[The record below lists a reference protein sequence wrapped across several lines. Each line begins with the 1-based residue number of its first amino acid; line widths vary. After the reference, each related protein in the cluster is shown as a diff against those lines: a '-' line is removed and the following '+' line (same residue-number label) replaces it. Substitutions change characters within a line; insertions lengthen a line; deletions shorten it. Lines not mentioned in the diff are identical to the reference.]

1 MFGRLKSDKSGRKSI
16 DGMTGSRA
24 GESGAV
30 VLDAEILP
38 WKNGTDGDLGRD
50 LSAEEAKAELIRK
63 RIINFFTAPQRVV
76 VTPEEIVGLDSRS
89 LRALKRERANALRKE
104 ALFAPE
110 QQVELEQKK
119 SFLGSLAR
127 GEITAEDEANFLL
140 LISSPLKDAEGGDVV
155 MFDKIMADPRQ
166 TQILAV
172 AAGLNASNWQK
183 VDRAAMRRIL
193 ENVQTNGDDYR
204 TPVGFMDLEAHFLRG
219 IRPKAKEQVYRR
231 YEQSMKELEQTLY
244 GERMD
249 YYRQFEKLKAE
260 AKGGENKGVEA
271 KKNVM
276 VGQPVERLRNRK
288 KLTRVSTE
296 RSAEMLGRA
305 RLDGDVWKGG
315 GTERMLSTHNL
326 AEAKL
331 GPMYEIKIDGVPIY
345 LSTLFQLPNGDV
357 ATIGYVVMGDEIR
370 VRGYYQQ
377 GAQGLWRYLPD
388 YIRGNSGRMERCLE
402 GVTKESVILPME
414 LQEYLAEIK
423 DEDGVK
429 VLSSDG
435 IALDAEFYLAGT
447 AHAYDSLQDYQS
459 AWNYGRIRG
468 DYYRETSG
476 EPINS
481 DFGVDNMGRKK
492 APYTLSIDHGR
503 MPDFSQEVMRFEM
516 TTADAGEVQMEVFD
530 GYDGQYRW
538 MFAKDK
544 RGRAWIEHVEIMS
557 PLTSMGTRRDFAMMG
572 DFVTALYEPTASA
585 GIYGDRG
592 DTKGAKQCMWKNYL
606 SNVPMLQEYLRK

>member
-1 MFGRLKSDKSGRKSI
+1 
-16 DGMTGSRA
+16 MTGSRA

-30 VLDAEILP
+30 ILDAEILP
-38 WKNGTDGDLGRD
+38 WKNEAGSDLVQD
-50 LSAEEAKAELIRK
+50 LSKEEAEAELIRK

-89 LRALKRERANALRKE
+89 LRELKRNRANALRKE

-110 QQVELEQKK
+110 QQVELEQKQ
-119 SFLGSLAR
+119 SFLKSLER
-127 GEITAEDEANFLL
+127 GEITPEDEANFLL
-140 LISSPLKDAEGGDVV
+140 LIPSPLKDAEAGEMA

-231 YEQSMKELEQTLY
+231 YEQSMRELEQTLY

-249 YYRQFEKLKAE
+249 YYRQFEKLKRE
-260 AKGGENKGVEA
+260 AKGGETNGVET
-271 KKNVM
+271 KKNTV
-276 VGQPVERLRNRK
+276 VGRPAEGLVGRK
-288 KLTRVSTE
+288 KLMRVSTE
-296 RSAEMLGRA
+296 RGAEMLGRA

-315 GTERMLSTHNL
+315 GTERMLSTHDL

-331 GPMYEIKIDGVPIY
+331 GPMYEVKVDEVPIY

-357 ATIGYVVMGDEIR
+357 AVIGYVVMRDGIR

-377 GAQGLWRYLPD
+377 SAQGLFKYLPD
-388 YIRGNSGRMERCLE
+388 YIRGNNGKIERCLE
-402 GVTKESVILPME
+402 GVAKESVMLPME
-414 LQEYLAEIK
+414 LQEQLMEIK
-423 DEDGVK
+423 NEDGVK
-429 VLSSDG
+429 VLSSAG

-481 DFGVDNMGRKK
+481 DFGLDNMGRKK

-503 MPDFSQEVMRFEM
+503 MPDFSRAVMKFIIE
-516 TTADAGEVQMEVFD
+516 TTDAGEVQVEVFD

-544 RGRAWIEHVEIMS
+544 RGRVWIEQVEIVS
-557 PLTSMGTRRDFAMMG
+557 PITSMGTRRDFAMMG

-606 SNVPMLQEYLRK
+606 SNVPMIQEYLRK

>member
-1 MFGRLKSDKSGRKSI
+1 MFGRLKPDKTGRKSI

-38 WKNGTDGDLGRD
+38 WKNEASGDLVQD
-50 LSAEEAKAELIRK
+50 LSGEEAEAELIRR

-89 LRALKRERANALRKE
+89 LRALKRERANVLRKE

-110 QQVELEQKK
+110 QQVEPEQREN
-119 SFLGSLAR
+119 FLKSLAR
-127 GEITAEDEANFLL
+127 GEITAEDEASFLL
-140 LISSPLKDAEGGDVV
+140 LIPSPLNDEKMGEVV
-155 MFDKIMADPRQ
+155 MFDKIIADPRQ

-193 ENVQTNGDDYR
+193 ENVQVNGDDYR

-244 GERMD
+244 GERLD
-249 YYRQFEKLKAE
+249 YYRQFEQLKRE
-260 AKGGENKGVEA
+260 AKSDSGEMDA
-271 KKNVM
+271 KKKVA
-276 VGQPVERLRNRK
+276 VSRPTERSMERK
-288 KLTRVSTE
+288 KIARVSTE

-305 RLDGDVWKGG
+305 RLDGDVWKGD

-331 GPMYEIKIDGVPIY
+331 GPMYEVRVDEVPIY

-357 ATIGYVVMGDEIR
+357 ATIGYVVTRDGIR

-377 GAQGLWRYLPD
+377 GAQGLWKYLPD
-388 YIRGNSGRMERCLE
+388 YIRGNSGRVERCLE
-402 GVTKESVILPME
+402 GVAKESVLLPME
-414 LQEYLAEIK
+414 LQEHLAEIK
-423 DEDGVK
+423 NEDGVK
-429 VLSSDG
+429 VLASDG

-468 DYYRETSG
+468 DYYREASG

-481 DFGVDNMGRKK
+481 DFGLDNMGRKK

-503 MPDFSQEVMRFEM
+503 MPDFSRAVMKFE
-516 TTADAGEVQMEVFD
+516 TQTADAGEAQVEVFD

-544 RGRAWIEHVEIMS
+544 QGRVWIEQVEIVS
-557 PLTSMGTRRDFAMMG
+557 PITSMGTRRDFAMMG

-585 GIYGDRG
+585 GIYGDRS

-606 SNVPMLQEYLRK
+606 SNVPMVQEYLRR

>member
-1 MFGRLKSDKSGRKSI
+1 MFGRLKPDKTGRKSI

-38 WKNGTDGDLGRD
+38 WKNEASGDLAQD
-50 LSAEEAKAELIRK
+50 LSGEEAEAELIRR

-89 LRALKRERANALRKE
+89 LRALKRERANVLRKE
-104 ALFAPE
+104 ALLAPE
-110 QQVELEQKK
+110 QQVEPEQKQN
-119 SFLGSLAR
+119 FLKSLAR
-127 GEITAEDEANFLL
+127 GEITAEDEASFLL
-140 LISSPLKDAEGGDVV
+140 LIPSPLNDEKLGEVV
-155 MFDKIMADPRQ
+155 MFDKIIADPRQ

-193 ENVQTNGDDYR
+193 ENVQVNGDDYR

-244 GERMD
+244 GERLD
-249 YYRQFEKLKAE
+249 YYKQFEQLKCE
-260 AKGGENKGVEA
+260 AKGDSNEIVT
-271 KKNVM
+271 KKKVA
-276 VGQPVERLRNRK
+276 VSRPAERSTERK
-288 KLTRVSTE
+288 KIVRVSTE

-331 GPMYEIKIDGVPIY
+331 GPMYEVRVDEVPIY
-345 LSTLFQLPNGDV
+345 LSTLFQLPSGDV
-357 ATIGYVVMGDEIR
+357 ATIGYVVTRDGIR

-377 GAQGLWRYLPD
+377 GAQGLWKYLPD
-388 YIRGNSGRMERCLE
+388 YIRGNSGRVERYLE
-402 GVTKESVILPME
+402 GVAKESVLLPME

-423 DEDGVK
+423 NEDGVK
-429 VLSSDG
+429 VLASDG

-468 DYYRETSG
+468 DYYHEASG

-481 DFGVDNMGRKK
+481 DFGLDNMGRKK

-503 MPDFSQEVMRFEM
+503 MPDFSRAVMKFE
-516 TTADAGEVQMEVFD
+516 TQTADAGEAQVEVFD

-544 RGRAWIEHVEIMS
+544 QGRVWIEQVEIVS
-557 PLTSMGTRRDFAMMG
+557 PITSMGTRRDFAMMG

-585 GIYGDRG
+585 GIYGDRS

-606 SNVPMLQEYLRK
+606 SNVPMVQEYLRR

>member
-1 MFGRLKSDKSGRKSI
+1 
-16 DGMTGSRA
+16 MTGSRA

-30 VLDAEILP
+30 ILDAEILP
-38 WKNGTDGDLGRD
+38 WKNEAGSDLVQD
-50 LSAEEAKAELIRK
+50 LSKEEAEAELIRK

-89 LRALKRERANALRKE
+89 LRELKRNRANALRKE
-104 ALFAPE
+104 ALLAPE
-110 QQVELEQKK
+110 QQVELEQKQ
-119 SFLGSLAR
+119 SFLKSLER
-127 GEITAEDEANFLL
+127 GEITPEDEANFLL
-140 LISSPLKDAEGGDVV
+140 LIPSPLKDAEAGEMA

-231 YEQSMKELEQTLY
+231 YEQSMRELEQTLY

-249 YYRQFEKLKAE
+249 YYRQFEKLKRE
-260 AKGGENKGVEA
+260 AKGGETNGVET
-271 KKNVM
+271 KKNVV
-276 VGQPVERLRNRK
+276 VGRSAEGSVGRK
-288 KLTRVSTE
+288 KLMRVSTE
-296 RSAEMLGRA
+296 RGAEMLGRA

-315 GTERMLSTHNL
+315 GTERMLSTHDL

-331 GPMYEIKIDGVPIY
+331 GPMYEVKVDEVPIY

-357 ATIGYVVMGDEIR
+357 AVIGYVVMRDGIR

-377 GAQGLWRYLPD
+377 SAQGLFKYLPD
-388 YIRGNSGRMERCLE
+388 YIRGNNGKIERCLE
-402 GVTKESVILPME
+402 GVAKESVMLPME
-414 LQEYLAEIK
+414 LQEQLMEIK
-423 DEDGVK
+423 NEDGVK
-429 VLSSDG
+429 VLSSAG

-481 DFGVDNMGRKK
+481 DFGLDNMGRKK

-503 MPDFSQEVMRFEM
+503 MPDFSRAVMKFSIE
-516 TTADAGEVQMEVFD
+516 TTDAGEAQVEVFD

-538 MFAKDK
+538 MFAKDR
-544 RGRAWIEHVEIMS
+544 RGRAWIEQVEIVS
-557 PLTSMGTRRDFAMMG
+557 PITSMGTRRDFAMMG

-606 SNVPMLQEYLRK
+606 SNVPMIQEYLRK

>member
-1 MFGRLKSDKSGRKSI
+1 
-16 DGMTGSRA
+16 MTGSRA

-38 WKNGTDGDLGRD
+38 WKNEAGGDLGRD
-50 LSAEEAKAELIRK
+50 LSEEEARAELIRK

-76 VTPEEIVGLDSRS
+76 VTPEEIVGLDSRG
-89 LRALKRERANALRKE
+89 LRELKRNRANALRKE
-104 ALFAPE
+104 ALLAAE
-110 QQVELEQKK
+110 QQVEPEQRQ
-119 SFLGSLAR
+119 SFLASLAR

-140 LISSPLKDAEGGDVV
+140 LIPSPLKDTEMGEMA

-193 ENVQTNGDDYR
+193 ENMQTNGDDYR

-249 YYRQFEKLKAE
+249 YYRQFEKLKVE
-260 AKGGENKGVEA
+260 AKGDTGKSAEA
-271 KKNVM
+271 KKNVT
-276 VGQPVERLRNRK
+276 VGRPIERLAERK
-288 KLTRVSTE
+288 KLMRVSTE

-305 RLDGDVWKGG
+305 MIDGDAWKGG

-331 GPMYEIKIDGVPIY
+331 GPMYEAKVDDVPIY

-357 ATIGYVVMGDEIR
+357 AVIGYVVAGDRIR

-377 GAQGLWRYLPD
+377 GAQGLWKYLPD
-388 YIRGNSGRMERCLE
+388 YIRGNNGKVERYLE
-402 GVTKESVILPME
+402 GVAKESVTLPME
-414 LQEYLAEIK
+414 LQEYLAGIK

-468 DYYRETSG
+468 DYYREASG

-481 DFGVDNMGRKK
+481 DFGLDNMGRKK

-503 MPDFSQEVMRFEM
+503 MPDFSRAVMRFGIEM
-516 TTADAGEVQMEVFD
+516 ADAGEVQAEVFD

-544 RGRAWIEHVEIMS
+544 RGRAWIEQVEIVS
-557 PLTSMGTRRDFAMMG
+557 PITSMGTRRDFAMMG

-585 GIYGDRG
+585 GIYGDRS

-606 SNVPMLQEYLRK
+606 SNVPMVQEYLKK

>member
-1 MFGRLKSDKSGRKSI
+1 MFGRLKSEKSGRKSI

-38 WKNGTDGDLGRD
+38 WKNEADGLGRD
-50 LSAEEAKAELIRK
+50 LSKEEAAAELIQK

-76 VTPEEIVGLDSRS
+76 VTPEEIVGLDSRG
-89 LRALKRERANALRKE
+89 LRELKRNRANILRKE
-104 ALFAPE
+104 ALYADE
-110 QQVELEQKK
+110 QQVEVEQREN
-119 SFLGSLAR
+119 FLKSLAR

-140 LISSPLKDAEGGDVV
+140 LIPSPLKDAEVGEMA

-193 ENVQTNGDDYR
+193 ENVQMNGDDYR

-219 IRPKAKEQVYRR
+219 IRPKVKEQVYRR

-244 GERMD
+244 GERMN
-249 YYRQFEKLKAE
+249 YYEQFEKLKRE
-260 AKGGENKGVEA
+260 AKGAEVKDVAGRRPIEYS
-271 KKNVM
+271 
-276 VGQPVERLRNRK
+276 VERSAERRRLV
-288 KLTRVSTE
+288 RVSTE

-305 RLDGDVWKGG
+305 RLDGDVWKGDG
-315 GTERMLSTHNL
+315 AERMLGTHNL

-331 GPMYEIKIDGVPIY
+331 GPMYEAKVDEVPIY
-345 LSTLFQLPNGDV
+345 LSALFQLPNGDA
-357 ATIGYVVMGDEIR
+357 ATIGYVVMNDNIK

-388 YIRGNSGRMERCLE
+388 YIRGNNGKVERYLE
-402 GVTKESVILPME
+402 GVAKESVTLPME
-414 LQEYLAEIK
+414 LQEYLAGIK
-423 DEDGVK
+423 AEDGVK

-435 IALDAEFYLAGT
+435 IALEAEFYLAGT

-468 DYYRETSG
+468 DYYREVSG

-481 DFGVDNMGRKK
+481 DFGLDNMGRKK
-492 APYTLSIDHGR
+492 APYTLGIDHGR
-503 MPDFSQEVMRFEM
+503 MPDFSREVMKFGME
-516 TTADAGEVQMEVFD
+516 TGDAGEVQAEVFD

-544 RGRAWIEHVEIMS
+544 RGRAWVEQVEIVS
-557 PLTSMGTRRDFAMMG
+557 PVTSMGTRRDFAMMG

-585 GIYGDRG
+585 GIYGDRS

-606 SNVPMLQEYLRK
+606 SNVPMIQEYLRK

>member
-1 MFGRLKSDKSGRKSI
+1 
-16 DGMTGSRA
+16 MTGSRA

-38 WKNGTDGDLGRD
+38 WKNEAGGDLVQD
-50 LSAEEAKAELIRK
+50 LSKEEAEAELIRK

-89 LRALKRERANALRKE
+89 LRELKRNRANALRKE
-104 ALFAPE
+104 ALLAPE
-110 QQVELEQKK
+110 QQVELEQKQ
-119 SFLGSLAR
+119 SFLKSLER
-127 GEITAEDEANFLL
+127 GEITPEDEANFLL
-140 LISSPLKDAEGGDVV
+140 LIPSPLKDAEAGEMA

-231 YEQSMKELEQTLY
+231 YEQSMRELEQTLY

-249 YYRQFEKLKAE
+249 YYRQFEKLKRE
-260 AKGGENKGVEA
+260 AKGGETNGVET
-271 KKNVM
+271 KKNVV
-276 VGQPVERLRNRK
+276 VGRSAEGLVGRK
-288 KLTRVSTE
+288 KLMRVSTE
-296 RSAEMLGRA
+296 RGAEMLGWA

-315 GTERMLSTHNL
+315 GTERMLSTHDL

-331 GPMYEIKIDGVPIY
+331 GPMYEVKVDEVPIY

-357 ATIGYVVMGDEIR
+357 AVIGYVVMRDGIR

-377 GAQGLWRYLPD
+377 SAQGLFKYLPD
-388 YIRGNSGRMERCLE
+388 YIRGNNGKIERCLE
-402 GVTKESVILPME
+402 GVAKESVMLPME
-414 LQEYLAEIK
+414 LQEQLMEIK
-423 DEDGVK
+423 NEDGVK
-429 VLSSDG
+429 VLSSAG

-481 DFGVDNMGRKK
+481 DFGLDNMGRKK

-503 MPDFSQEVMRFEM
+503 MPDFSRAVMKFSIE
-516 TTADAGEVQMEVFD
+516 TTDAGEAQVEVFD

-538 MFAKDK
+538 MFAKDR
-544 RGRAWIEHVEIMS
+544 RGRAWIEQVEIVS
-557 PLTSMGTRRDFAMMG
+557 PITSMGTRRDFAMMG

-606 SNVPMLQEYLRK
+606 SNVPMIQEYLRK

>member
-1 MFGRLKSDKSGRKSI
+1 
-16 DGMTGSRA
+16 MTGSRA

-30 VLDAEILP
+30 VLDAENLP
-38 WKNGTDGDLGRD
+38 WKNETGSSLGRD
-50 LSAEEAKAELIRK
+50 LSEEEAKAELIQK
-63 RIINFFTAPQRVV
+63 RIISFFTAPQRVV
-76 VTPEEIVGLDSRS
+76 VTPEEIVGLDSRG
-89 LRALKRERANALRKE
+89 LRELKRNRANALRKE
-104 ALFAPE
+104 ALLAPD
-110 QQVELEQKK
+110 QQVELEQRQ

-140 LISSPLKDAEGGDVV
+140 LIPSPLKDAEVGEMV

-193 ENVQTNGDDYR
+193 ENVQINGDDYR
-204 TPVGFMDLEAHFLRG
+204 TPVGFMDLEVHFLRG

-231 YEQSMKELEQTLY
+231 YEQSMKELERTLY

-249 YYRQFEKLKAE
+249 YYEQFEKLKAE
-260 AKGGENKGVEA
+260 ARGDKNNGTGA
-271 KKNVM
+271 KRDVT
-276 VGQPVERLRNRK
+276 VGRPIERASERK
-288 KLTRVSTE
+288 KLMRVSAE

-305 RLDGDVWKGG
+305 RLDGDAWKGG
-315 GTERMLSTHNL
+315 GLERMLSTHNL

-331 GPMYEIKIDGVPIY
+331 GPMYEVGVEEVPIY
-345 LSTLFQLPNGDV
+345 LSTLFQLSNGDV
-357 ATIGYVVMGDEIR
+357 AVIGYVMVGDGIR

-377 GAQGLWRYLPD
+377 GAQGLFKYLPD
-388 YIRGNSGRMERCLE
+388 YIRGNNGRMERYLE
-402 GVTKESVILPME
+402 GVAKESVVLPME
-414 LQEYLAEIK
+414 LQEYLAAIK

-468 DYYRETSG
+468 DYYREASG

-481 DFGVDNMGRKK
+481 DFGLDNMGRKK
-492 APYTLSIDHGR
+492 APYTLGIDHGR
-503 MPDFSQEVMRFEM
+503 MPDFSRVVMKFEIE
-516 TTADAGEVQMEVFD
+516 TADAGEAQAEVFD

-538 MFAKDK
+538 MFVKDK
-544 RGRAWIEHVEIMS
+544 RGRAWIEQVEIVS
-557 PLTSMGTRRDFAMMG
+557 PITSMGTRRDFAMMG

-585 GIYGDRG
+585 GIYGDRS

-606 SNVPMLQEYLRK
+606 SNVPMVQEYLKK